1 MCDCTRRSAMGMLAA
16 IVAVPCAH
24 AAPAPEHE
32 IFVAGAFRL
41 KEAAL
46 RAGDQ
51 PYGALVVWNGQ
62 IAGYGPS
69 RVRELGEAAG
79 HAERVA
85 IRDAQQRL
93 AREDLSGCV
102 MYSTSRPCGACESA
116 ARRAKISRMF
126 HGPDA
131 TDAGVPR

>member
-1 MCDCTRRSAMGMLAA
+1 MCDCTRRSAMELVAA
-16 IVAVPCAH
+16 MVAVPWAN

-32 IFVAGAFRL
+32 TFVAGAFRL
-41 KEAAL
+41 KDAAV

-69 RVRELGEAAG
+69 RVRELGEAVG

-93 AREDLSGCV
+93 AREDLSGCL
-102 MYSTSRPCGACESA
+102 MFSTSRPCGACESA
-116 ARRAKISRMF
+116 ASRAKITRMYY
-126 HGPDA
+126 GPDA